1 MTVAAHP
8 LQRINIRAACFVIGA
23 TIAKASRPAM
33 RLVQATRRQ
42 PAAQVWSRLLLLRE
56 TSLARAPLFWS
67 TSWTWP
73 QRAAAVAVCRVGVQ
87 ALPGQAAKS
96 QQHQLRF
103 RVRSH
108 NCTPEAGDKRDV
120 ILSHGLVCVID
131 GVLVVTTQL
140 PSRNRAG

>member
-8 LQRINIRAACFVIGA
+8 LQLINIRAACFVIGA

-33 RLVQATRRQ
+33 RLGQATRRRWRFVVS
-42 PAAQVWSRLLLLRE
+42 ACKLLPGKLQNL
-56 TSLARAPLFWS
+56 SS
-67 TSWTWP
+67 TSCVS
-73 QRAAAVAVCRVGVQ
+73 AC
-87 ALPGQAAKS
+87 ALTI
-96 QQHQLRF
+96 
-103 RVRSH
+103 VRLKQ
-108 NCTPEAGDKRDV
+108 EIKRDV